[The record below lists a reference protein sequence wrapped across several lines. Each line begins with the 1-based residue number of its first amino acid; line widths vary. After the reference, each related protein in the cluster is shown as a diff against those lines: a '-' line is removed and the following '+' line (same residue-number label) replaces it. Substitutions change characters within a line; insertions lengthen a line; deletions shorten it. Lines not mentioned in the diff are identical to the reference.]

1 MTKDW
6 CPEPIDFSGLA
17 LPDELTPLIE
27 LLAENV
33 HNVWASERLR
43 EGWTYAPVRN
53 NQCKQT
59 PLLVPYQALPE
70 AEKAY
75 DRNTV
80 LETLRGV
87 QHYGFEIKKVT
98 ES

>member
-1 MTKDW
+1 MTENW
-6 CPEPIDFSGLA
+6 HPAPVDFGGVT
-17 LPDELTPLIE
+17 LPDELVPLIE

-53 NQCKQT
+53 NQHKQT
-59 PLLVPYQALPE
+59 PLLGPYQALPE
-70 AEKAY
+70 SEKAY

-80 LETLRGV
+80 LETLRGIRY
-87 QHYGFEIKKVT
+87 YGFEIKKIT